1 MVVLRML
8 LQELCLSKCQWDD
21 AIPQDQK
28 FRLQKWMTDLQ
39 RVENIS
45 VNRYHFPEQ
54 KTKVKSA
61 VLHGF
66 GDASKGAYCA
76 VVYLCIES
84 EDEYRTS
91 LVAAKTR
98 VAPSTPMTIP
108 RLELLAALILARLVS
123 AVREALNQ
131 VIHIEEVFCWTDSV
145 TVFHW
150 IQSDKEFKQFVQNR
164 IDEIHKLTDVK
175 SWRHCPG
182 IENLADIGSR
192 GCLASEL
199 VSSSLWWIGPVWL
212 QSSPKNYPKF
222 GAVSDEELTE
232 ECFREFKENER
243 NSENVAHA
251 ATTVNL
257 TKEPTPIKTIK
268 LTEAIDCEQ
277 FNDATKLFRV
287 TALSLKFM
295 RKFKG
300 SKKLE
305 KRAAKDKTYPDGKR
319 DQ

>member
-8 LQELCLSKCQWDD
+8 LQELCLNKSQWDD
-21 AIPQDQK
+21 TIPQDK
-28 FRLQKWMTDLQ
+28 NHRLQKWMTDLQ
-39 RVENIS
+39 RVDNVR
-45 VNRYHFPEQ
+45 VNRYYFPGQ

-66 GDASKGAYCA
+66 GDASRGAYCA

-123 AVREALNQ
+123 AVREALTQ
-131 VIHIEEVFCWTDSV
+131 MIHIEEVFCWTDSI

-182 IENLADIGSR
+182 IENPADIGSR

-199 VSSSLWWIGPVWL
+199 VGIIIIYFISRFVVVVCGGKGPTGYRAPRRTTRSLE
-212 QSSPKNYPKF
+212 QSAMKN
-222 GAVSDEELTE
+222 S
-232 ECFREFKENER
+232 R
-243 NSENVAHA
+243 ENVPE
-251 ATTVNL
+251 NL
-257 TKEPTPIKTIK
+257 RK
-268 LTEAIDCEQ
+268 LNLRRLE
-277 FNDATKLFRV
+277 RV
-287 TALSLKFM
+287 FFLDVVFA
-295 RKFKG
+295 
-300 SKKLE
+300 
-305 KRAAKDKTYPDGKR
+305 KR
-319 DQ
+319 